1 MVKGYITTNL
11 GENSRPSQSKGKQA
25 TTLSVVTPTLKRPE
39 EVRDLLK
46 NLATQTFMPS
56 EVILVDGIPDAESE
70 TERIVSQMRVDLPF
84 RVKFIRRGGGTAI
97 QRNIG
102 IDVATGDH
110 IALIDDDVRLE
121 PQFFEE
127 MVNVLMESSN
137 TDVGGVVGFR
147 TNCHFEL
154 ERSPR
159 WRWYRRL
166 GLLSIFEPGRYD
178 FECGYPIN
186 ASLQPPF
193 TGVRAVDIMTTAC
206 AVWRREVFD
215 SGLRFDEFFRDF
227 GVLEDAH
234 FALRARQT
242 WRLLQCG
249 DAHCVELHSPNGR
262 EDRTK
267 IGFKSVV
274 NYYYVFR
281 DISGPLSLLQKFR
294 FWRFQ
299 AFEAIRIMSSAFRR
313 MNGSDIADLR
323 GRAQGV
329 WKILTSA
336 F

>member
-1 MVKGYITTNL
+1 MADTTKSPHL
-11 GENSRPSQSKGKQA
+11 SQTKTRPIAK
-25 TTLSVVTPTLKRPE
+25 LSVVTPTLKRPE
-39 EVRDLLK
+39 EVRALLH
-46 NLATQTFMPS
+46 NLSLQTVLPS
-56 EVILVDGIPDAESE
+56 EVILVDGIPDTESE
-70 TERIVSQMRVDLPF
+70 TECVVSKLRTDLPF
-84 RVKFIRRGGGTAI
+84 AIKFIRHGGGTAI

-102 IDVATGDH
+102 IEVATGDL
-110 IALIDDDVRLE
+110 IALIDDDVRLG
-121 PQFFEE
+121 PQFFEQ
-127 MVNVLMESSN
+127 MVNVLKESSN
-137 TDVGGVVGFR
+137 ADVGGVVGFR
-147 TNCHFEL
+147 TNCHFAL

-166 GLLSIFEPGRYD
+166 GLLSLFEPGRYD

-186 ASLQPPF
+186 AGLQPPF

-234 FALRARQT
+234 FALRARRK

-249 DAHCVELHSPNGR
+249 DAHCIELHSPNGR

-281 DISGPLSLLQKFR
+281 DISGPLSRSQKFR

-299 AFEAIRIMSSAFRR
+299 AFEAIRIMSSALRR
-313 MNGSDIADLR
+313 MNASDIADLR
-323 GRAQGV
+323 GRARGV